1 MTDPTG
7 PDTSRPAPSPAGSS
21 SPAAGSAT
29 TGQNAT
35 PPADWADQVTD
46 LIVDTVDKV
55 RERTTGP
62 VLEISKGIVHG
73 VVALLILT
81 PILVLFFA
89 GAVRLLN
96 WAIPGD
102 VWIAY
107 AILGVLMLVLGSF
120 LWSRRAP
127 RATTTK

>member
-7 PDTSRPAPSPAGSS
+7 PDSARPAASAVPGPGSQ
-21 SPAAGSAT
+21 AASGGAA
-29 TGQNAT
+29 Q
-35 PPADWADQVTD
+35 ADWADQVTD

-55 RERTTGP
+55 RDRTTGP
-62 VLEISKGIVHG
+62 ILEVSKGIVHG

-89 GAVRLLN
+89 GAIRLLN

-107 AILGVLMLVLGSF
+107 AVLGVLLLLLGSF

-127 RATTTK
+127 RPTSPR

>member
-1 MTDPTG
+1 M
-7 PDTSRPAPSPAGSS
+7 
-21 SPAAGSAT
+21 
-29 TGQNAT
+29 
-35 PPADWADQVTD
+35 
-46 LIVDTVDKV
+46 
-55 RERTTGP
+55 
-62 VLEISKGIVHG
+62 
-73 VVALLILT
+73 ALLILT

-107 AILGVLMLVLGSF
+107 AIMGVLLLLLGAF

-127 RATTTK
+127 RTTPTK

>member
-7 PDTSRPAPSPAGSS
+7 PDTTRPAPTATPSSSATGSS
-21 SPAAGSAT
+21 AAGPGA
-29 TGQNAT
+29 AA
-35 PPADWADQVTD
+35 PADWADQVTD

-55 RERTTGP
+55 RDRTTGP
-62 VLEISKGIVHG
+62 ILEISKGIVHA

-107 AILGVLMLVLGSF
+107 AILGVLLLLLGAF

-127 RATTTK
+127 RTTTK

>member
-7 PDTSRPAPSPAGSS
+7 PDTSRPAPSAAASASASASPSAGPA
-21 SPAAGSAT
+21 
-29 TGQNAT
+29 
-35 PPADWADQVTD
+35 PADWADQVTD

-62 VLEISKGIVHG
+62 VLEISKGVVHA

-107 AILGVLMLVLGSF
+107 AILGVLLVLLGSF

-127 RATTTK
+127 RTPTK

>member
-7 PDTSRPAPSPAGSS
+7 SQTARPAPSATASS
-21 SPAAGSAT
+21 SPSAGTSPSGQAAA
-29 TGQNAT
+29 A
-35 PPADWADQVTD
+35 PADWADQVTD

-62 VLEISKGIVHG
+62 VLEISKGIVHAF
-73 VVALLILT
+73 VAVLILT

-107 AILGVLMLVLGSF
+107 AIIGVLLLLLGAL

-127 RATTTK
+127 RTTPTK

>member
-7 PDTSRPAPSPAGSS
+7 SDTTRPASS
-21 SPAAGSAT
+21 STTSTSAGPSTSGPAAA
-29 TGQNAT
+29 A
-35 PPADWADQVTD
+35 PADWADQVTD

-62 VLEISKGIVHG
+62 ILEISKGIVHAF
-73 VVALLILT
+73 VALLILT

-107 AILGVLMLVLGSF
+107 AILGVLLMLLGAF

-127 RATTTK
+127 RTTSTK

>member
-7 PDTSRPAPSPAGSS
+7 PDTSRPAPSAAAPAPASA
-21 SPAAGSAT
+21 SPSAGPA
-29 TGQNAT
+29 
-35 PPADWADQVTD
+35 PADWADQVTD

-62 VLEISKGIVHG
+62 VLEISKGVVHA

-107 AILGVLMLVLGSF
+107 AILGVLLVLLGSF

-127 RATTTK
+127 RTPTK

>member
-7 PDTSRPAPSPAGSS
+7 PDNSRPAPSAATSS

-29 TGQNAT
+29 TGQNAA

-107 AILGVLMLVLGSF
+107 AILGVLMLLLGSF

-127 RATTTK
+127 RATATK

>member
-7 PDTSRPAPSPAGSS
+7 TDTTRPAPSTATPSS
-21 SPAAGSAT
+21 TAAGASAA
-29 TGQNAT
+29 GPGAAA
-35 PPADWADQVTD
+35 PADWADQVTD

-107 AILGVLMLVLGSF
+107 AVLGVLLLLLGAF

-127 RATTTK
+127 RLPTK

>member
-7 PDTSRPAPSPAGSS
+7 PDTARPSSSTAPGTSTPAGGGTA
-21 SPAAGSAT
+21 PQT
-29 TGQNAT
+29 
-35 PPADWADQVTD
+35 DWADQVTD

-55 RERTTGP
+55 RDRTTGP
-62 VLEISKGIVHG
+62 ILEVSKGIVHG

-89 GAVRLLN
+89 GAIRLLN

-107 AILGVLMLVLGSF
+107 AILGVLLVLLGTF
-120 LWSRRAP
+120 LWSRRTP
-127 RATTTK
+127 RTPGTP

>member
-7 PDTSRPAPSPAGSS
+7 PDTTRPAASTASGTSAG
-21 SPAAGSAT
+21 AAQSA
-29 TGQNAT
+29 AA
-35 PPADWADQVTD
+35 PADWADQVTD

-55 RERTTGP
+55 RDRTTGP

-89 GAVRLLN
+89 GSVRLLN

-107 AILGVLMLVLGSF
+107 AILGVLLLLLGSF
-120 LWSRRAP
+120 LWSRRTP
-127 RATTTK
+127 RNPNGK

>member
-7 PDTSRPAPSPAGSS
+7 PDTSRPAPSTAASS
-21 SPAAGSAT
+21 PPAAGSAT
-29 TGQNAT
+29 TGQSPT

>member
-7 PDTSRPAPSPAGSS
+7 SETTRPAPSATASS
-21 SPAAGSAT
+21 SPSAGTSPSGQAAA
-29 TGQNAT
+29 A
-35 PPADWADQVTD
+35 PADWADQVTD

-62 VLEISKGIVHG
+62 VLEISKGIVHAF
-73 VVALLILT
+73 VALLILT
-81 PILVLFFA
+81 PLLVLFFA

-107 AILGVLMLVLGSF
+107 AIMGVLLLLLGAF

-127 RATTTK
+127 RTTPTK

>member
-7 PDTSRPAPSPAGSS
+7 PDTSRPAPSPGASS

-29 TGQNAT
+29 TGQNAA

-107 AILGVLMLVLGSF
+107 AILGVLMLLLGSF

-127 RATTTK
+127 RATTIK

>member
-7 PDTSRPAPSPAGSS
+7 PDTTRPAPSTATPSS
-21 SPAAGSAT
+21 TAAGASAA
-29 TGQNAT
+29 GPGAAA
-35 PPADWADQVTD
+35 PADWADQVTD

-55 RERTTGP
+55 RERPTGP

-81 PILVLFFA
+81 PIVVLFFA

-107 AILGVLMLVLGSF
+107 AILGVLLLLLGAF

-127 RATTTK
+127 RTPTK

>member
-7 PDTSRPAPSPAGSS
+7 PETTRPAAAPGPASSSSGPAPAGQT
-21 SPAAGSAT
+21 AAA
-29 TGQNAT
+29 
-35 PPADWADQVTD
+35 PPDWADQVTD

-62 VLEISKGIVHG
+62 VLEISKGIVQG

-107 AILGVLMLVLGSF
+107 AIMGVLMLLLGSF

-127 RATTTK
+127 RTTK

>member
-7 PDTSRPAPSPAGSS
+7 SETTRPAPSAASS
-21 SPAAGSAT
+21 SPNAGPLPAGQGAAA
-29 TGQNAT
+29 
-35 PPADWADQVTD
+35 PADWADQVTD

-62 VLEISKGIVHG
+62 VLEISKGIVHAF
-73 VVALLILT
+73 VAVLILT
-81 PILVLFFA
+81 PIVVLFFA

-107 AILGVLMLVLGSF
+107 AILGVLLLLLGAF

-127 RATTTK
+127 RTPTK

>member
-7 PDTSRPAPSPAGSS
+7 PETSRPTASAGPASSSSSGPAPAGQT
-21 SPAAGSAT
+21 AAA
-29 TGQNAT
+29 
-35 PPADWADQVTD
+35 PADWADQVTD

-62 VLEISKGIVHG
+62 VLEISKGIVQG

-89 GAVRLLN
+89 GAIRLLN

-107 AILGVLMLVLGSF
+107 AIMGVLMLLLGAF

-127 RATTTK
+127 RTTK

>member
-7 PDTSRPAPSPAGSS
+7 PDSARPAASS
-21 SPAAGSAT
+21 APGGAAAGPSAAP
-29 TGQNAT
+29 Q
-35 PPADWADQVTD
+35 ADWADQVTD

-55 RERTTGP
+55 RDRTTGP
-62 VLEISKGIVHG
+62 ILEVSKGIVHG

-89 GAVRLLN
+89 GAIRLLN
-96 WAIPGD
+96 WAVPGY

-107 AILGVLMLVLGSF
+107 AILGVLMLLLGTF

-127 RATTTK
+127 RTPGAR

>member
-7 PDTSRPAPSPAGSS
+7 SDTTRPASSSTTSTSAGSS
-21 SPAAGSAT
+21 TSGPAAA
-29 TGQNAT
+29 A
-35 PPADWADQVTD
+35 PADWADQVTD

-62 VLEISKGIVHG
+62 ILEISKGIVHAF
-73 VVALLILT
+73 VALLILT

-107 AILGVLMLVLGSF
+107 AILGVLLMLLGAF

-127 RATTTK
+127 RTTSTK